1 MLLRAALLLL
11 LTVGVAHAGPWPEET
26 DGTFISVTEEF
37 DNSDRRGHDL
47 DLRRKAAVES
57 ASRSALIRN
66 SGATDEDWSA
76 YAFIR
81 QPLSSPSA
89 RDRVAIS
96 AGLGAQQTVS
106 GSEPLIVLGG
116 AWGRDVENGVPG
128 WLSLEGSARYGTT
141 SGETELSGG
150 ATVAVKPI
158 DRIALVNE
166 FSVTGISGSA
176 ADPERQLTSSIVGT
190 LSQRARVELG
200 ATVDLSGSTGPGI
213 RLGTWLE
220 F

>member
-11 LTVGVAHAGPWPEET
+11 LTVGVAQAGPWPEET
-26 DGTFISVTEEF
+26 TGTFISVTEEF
-37 DNSDRRGHDL
+37 DNSDRRGTTSIF
-47 DLRRKAAVES
+47 VES
-57 ASRSALIRN
+57 GSRERFTIGVDSDL
-66 SGATDEDWSA
+66 GATDEDWSA

-96 AGLGAQQTVS
+96 AGLGAQQTVD

-141 SGETELSGG
+141 SGETKLSGG

-166 FSVTGISGSA
+166 FSVTGVSGSA

-190 LSQRARVELG
+190 LTQRARVELG

>member
-11 LTVGVAHAGPWPEET
+11 VTGGVAHAGPWPAET
-26 DGTFISVTEEF
+26 TGTFISVTEEF
-37 DNSDRRGHDL
+37 ASPDRRGTTSIFIESGGSARFTVGVDSEL
-47 DLRRKAAVES
+47 GAA
-57 ASRSALIRN
+57 
-66 SGATDEDWSA
+66 DDDWSA

-81 QPLSSPSA
+81 QPLSSPNA
-89 RDRVAIS
+89 RDRIAIS

-116 AWGRDVENGVPG
+116 AWGRDVENGIPG

-141 SGETELSGG
+141 SGETELAGG
-150 ATVAVKPI
+150 ATVAVRPV

-166 FSVTGISGSA
+166 FRITGIAGSA
-176 ADPERQLTSSIVGT
+176 TDPERQLTSSIVGT
-190 LSQRARVELG
+190 ISQRTRVELG
-200 ATVDLSGSTGPGI
+200 ATVDISGSTAPGI

>member
-1 MLLRAALLLL
+1 MR
-11 LTVGVAHAGPWPEET
+11 
-26 DGTFISVTEEF
+26 
-37 DNSDRRGHDL
+37 DL
-47 DLRRKAAVES
+47 A
-57 ASRSALIRN
+57 
-66 SGATDEDWSA
+66 A
-76 YAFIR
+76 YAFM
-81 QPLSSPSA
+81 PSASLSSPSA
-89 RDRVAIS
+89 SDRVRDTS
-96 AGLGAQQTVS
+96 RRFGRPSRTVD

-141 SGETELSGG
+141 SGETKLSGG

-166 FSVTGISGSA
+166 FSVTGVSGSA

-190 LSQRARVELG
+190 LTQRARVELG